1 METYIS
7 TNGKIHLNRFIS
19 GNGNIQSYQDMGIRK
34 WETYETAIG
43 KIYSNAYIPE
53 DANL

>member
-7 TNGKIHLNRFIS
+7 TNRKIHFKNRFIS

-34 WETYETAIG
+34 WETYKTAIG
-43 KIYSNAYIPE
+43 KIHSNT
-53 DANL
+53 